1 MSIKKSKLGRNIDRK
16 PISQK
21 QQIYIAWGQMKCF
34 GCCPSIILNH
44 FLQCDCVFAFG
55 FIAYGLCWEWCLHC
69 LHYASTLATMSV
81 LYKSSFLLFS
91 TTVIEFCLCL
101 FNIIRC
107 WVEICKYCLLLL
119 EFVHL
124 HSFAKSLWRLGGLG
138 NQWGVPIMQYFKSD
152 LRLVWVNEWDT
163 SVLFISLGR
172 SACM

>member
-1 MSIKKSKLGRNIDRK
+1 MGTDEVFWLLSLHNFKSFPSMWL
-16 PISQK
+16 
-21 QQIYIAWGQMKCF
+21 CF
-34 GCCPSIILNH
+34 CLWLYRLWSVLRM
-44 FLQCDCVFAFG
+44 VFA
-55 FIAYGLCWEWCLHC
+55 LSPLC